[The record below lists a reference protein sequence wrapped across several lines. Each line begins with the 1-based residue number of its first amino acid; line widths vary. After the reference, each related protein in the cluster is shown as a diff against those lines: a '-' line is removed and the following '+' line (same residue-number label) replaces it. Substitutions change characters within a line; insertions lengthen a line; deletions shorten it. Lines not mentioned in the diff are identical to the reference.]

1 MFFKR
6 RFRSRVCYASE
17 AIYLDIETS
26 NNHASDPRK
35 LRTWITSIQVRFDN
49 NYYLFRKPTELTA
62 WLNSLIKKYDLD
74 QDRRILVFI
83 HNAAYD
89 LSYLVPWFQRDLP
102 AEPRRGIYEGLH
114 KIIMYDQYC
123 FEFRCTYQL
132 TGMSLAKWSKD
143 MNVEHK
149 KQVGLYDY
157 DKVIYQDEEL
167 DQDSLKYDEY
177 DVLSLEECLKKQ
189 LIKYDDELG
198 TIPLTSTGYCRRL
211 FRKGSQ
217 RDRYY
222 RSKIFLPS
230 RLDLKAMKY
239 SINAFAGGYT
249 HGNRYLKSNIIDALK
264 DYDCLIAHGDFRSM
278 YPSEIMCYPHPF
290 GAPEEWYDASRL
302 YYMKRPYKPSI
313 DDIINMYPEYS
324 SITRLRIYAAELR
337 SLDITMPFMQE
348 AKLRNKTKN
357 FQCLSDNGRVMK
369 IVHGVCE
376 IYVDNLTLKILK
388 EQYKMKLVILGV
400 IRFKNMMIPEC
411 LARTIDDLFKA
422 KSDLKVHHREMEKK
436 YGHFSAEAINAA
448 WELSRVK
455 KLLNA
460 CYGMFATS
468 PLRAEYDLDYSKDP
482 PLQRIKGITT
492 DQEIEE
498 ALEKFYKSSNSFL
511 PYQIGWSCTAAAR
524 YELYEYIKAV
534 GYKNVL
540 YCDTDSI
547 FFLKKRG
554 VMERVKRLNEEKQK
568 TAKYVTSHGKRV
580 YYDVFEF
587 EDDLTHFKFLH
598 SKCYGMITEKGEF
611 QATIAGI
618 PARSLIGRTVG
629 KDGEPVY
636 LTREEELAGIT
647 PQDKLLDPN
656 IKISDPVAALDNL
669 KDTTRFTTNTGT
681 KAYYI
686 IEEPHEEMIDGH
698 LTEIA
703 GGCVI
708 NKLDEKYIK
717 DIDIANFEL
726 DYSMEDEEY

>member
-1 MFFKR
+1 MFFRR

-49 NYYLFRKPTELTA
+49 EYYLFRKPTELTT

-74 QDRRILVFI
+74 PDRRILVFI

-102 AEPRRGIYEGLH
+102 KEPRRGIYEGLH

-143 MNVEHK
+143 MNVEHQ

-157 DKVIYQDEEL
+157 DKIIYQDDEL

-189 LIKYDDELG
+189 LLKYGDELA
-198 TIPLTSTGYCRRL
+198 TVPLTSTGYCRRQ
-211 FRKGSQ
+211 FRRGSQ
-217 RDRYY
+217 TDKYY
-222 RSKIFLPS
+222 RSEVFKPS
-230 RLDLKAMKY
+230 RLDVKAMKY
-239 SINAFAGGYT
+239 SVNAFAGGFT
-249 HGNRYLKSNIIDALK
+249 HGNRYLKSTIIEGNIE
-264 DYDCLIAHGDFRSM
+264 HGDFRSM

-290 GAPEEWYDASRL
+290 GAPEEWFDASRL
-302 YYMKRPYKPSI
+302 YYQKRPYKPTI
-313 DDIINMYPEYS
+313 NDIINMYPEYS

-357 FQCLSDNGRVMK
+357 FSCISDNGRVMK
-369 IVHGVCE
+369 ITSGICE
-376 IYVDNLTLKILK
+376 IYVDNLTLQILK

-400 IRFKNMMIPEC
+400 IRFKNMMIPQC
-411 LARTIDDLFKA
+411 LAKTIDELFKA
-422 KSDLKVHHREMEKK
+422 KSDLKVHHREMEEK
-436 YGHFSAEAINAA
+436 YGHFSEEALNAA

-468 PLRAEYDLDYSKDP
+468 PLRPEYDLDYEKDP
-482 PLQRIKGITT
+482 PLQRIKGVTT
-492 DQEIEE
+492 DKEIEE
-498 ALEKFYKSSNSFL
+498 ALDKFYKSPNSFL
-511 PYQIGWSCTAAAR
+511 PYQIAWSITAAAR
-524 YELYEYIKAV
+524 FELYEYIKAV
-534 GYKNVL
+534 GYENCI

-547 FFLKKRG
+547 FFLNKPG
-554 VMERVKRLNEEKQK
+554 VMERVKRLNALKQK
-568 TAKYVTSHGKRV
+568 KAKYVISHGKRV
-580 YYDVFEF
+580 YYDVFEI
-587 EDDLTHFKFLH
+587 EEPLSHFKFLH
-598 SKCYGMITEKGEF
+598 SKCYGMVTKSGEF
-611 QATIAGI
+611 QVTIAGI
-618 PARSLIGRTVG
+618 PPRTLIGRTEG
-629 KDGEPVY
+629 EQGEPIF
-636 LTREEELAGIT
+636 LTREEELAGIH
-647 PQDKLLDPN
+647 PKQKLQRHN
-656 IKISDPVAALDNL
+656 IRIKDPVAALDNL
-669 KDTTRFTTNTGT
+669 KDTTCFTVNTGT
-681 KAYYI
+681 RAYYI
-686 IEEPHEEMIDGH
+686 IEEPHEEMINGH

-703 GGCVI
+703 GGCVVS
-708 NKLDEKYIK
+708 KLEEKYIK
-717 DIDIANFEL
+717 DIDIVNFEL
-726 DYSMEDEEY
+726 DYIEEEEY